1 MSKAD
6 EGSGSWWFK
15 DPLVGG
21 SELGV
26 SMSRMNISDTD
37 LIEFRDPETR

>member
-1 MSKAD
+1 MSKAN
-6 EGSGSWWFK
+6 EGSGSWQFK

-37 LIEFRDPETR
+37 LIEFHDTETR